1 MKQLTINPKEKGTT
15 IKFGKLPIF
24 IRSLT
29 HWSDMDNVV
38 QLKVEGRYYAI
49 ELRPRQLSDLEKAL
63 EKMKTAGVY
72 SYSVTTE
79 IPQDDEIARECKA
92 DVEEA
97 NEPIQETQEPVQK
110 TQEQRTQ
117 EPVQKTQYEV
127 GRERFEKLKELGRT
141 GELAECRTRT
151 DICRKM
157 GLDAQR
163 GTPGYNWVSNQI
175 RKGYLSE
182 ELVKFDKQNTGEY
195 RFRMTGTEPMYSGN
209 KNIKEK
215 TVEKKW
221 EKLRNELEDLG
232 FTNLSSTPNSTP
244 TTTPTPIPKNRE
256 EPLKPFAR
264 GNLELAQWLKPQD
277 YLIYRL
283 FVYGNGQVSI
293 GKAVTFDEVRDVFLE
308 LPDVKAKKT
317 RGTSEKTAGRIANVA
332 LIQLIKKGVLAKEQ
346 PELVNKENIFS
357 LTLTRGGQYAR
368 KVYYTVSRGMYREG
382 KGRTRELC
390 DQTD

>member
-1 MKQLTINPKEKGTT
+1 MKQLIINPKEKGTT

-24 IRSLT
+24 TRSLT
-29 HWSDMDNVV
+29 HWADMDNVV
-38 QLKVEGRYYAI
+38 QLKVEGRHYAI
-49 ELRPRQLSDLEKAL
+49 ELRPRQPSALEKAL
-63 EKMKTAGVY
+63 EKMRNAGVY
-72 SYSVTTE
+72 SYSVTTTE
-79 IPQDDEIARECKA
+79 TPQNDEVKEESKA

-97 NEPIQETQEPVQK
+97 NEEANAPAPTPAPEFTEYK
-110 TQEQRTQ
+110 THYQ
-117 EPVQKTQYEV
+117 V

-141 GELAECRTRT
+141 GELADCKTRT
-151 DICRKM
+151 DICKKM
-157 GLDAQR
+157 GLDARR
-163 GTPGYNWVSNQI
+163 GTSGYNWVSNQI
-175 RKGYLSE
+175 RRGYLSE
-182 ELVKFDKQNTGEY
+182 ELVKYDKQNIGEY
-195 RFRMTGTEPMYSGN
+195 RFRMTGIEPAYSGN
-209 KNIKEK
+209 KKIKEK
-215 TVEKKW
+215 TAEKKA
-221 EKLRNELEDLG
+221 EKLTNELESLG
-232 FTNLSSTPNSTP
+232 FTSLQASPKP
-244 TTTPTPIPKNRE
+244 TLKNRE

-264 GNLELAQWLKPQD
+264 GNLDLAQWLKPQD

-332 LIQLIKKGVLAKEQ
+332 LMQLIKKGVLVKEQ
-346 PELVNKENIFS
+346 PEVVNKENIFS

-368 KVYYTVSRGMYREG
+368 KVYYTVSRGAYREG